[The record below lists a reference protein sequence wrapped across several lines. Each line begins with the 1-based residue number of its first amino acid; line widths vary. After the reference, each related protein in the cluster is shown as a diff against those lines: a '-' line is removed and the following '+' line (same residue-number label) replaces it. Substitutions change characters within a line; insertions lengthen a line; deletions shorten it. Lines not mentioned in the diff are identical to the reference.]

1 MSSAPE
7 AYDVVVIGCGGLGS
21 AVAADLVSR
30 GLRVVGFD
38 HFERAHDRGS
48 SHGTERIVR
57 TAYTDEI
64 YARLGA
70 ESIEA
75 WKSLDSEAGGGLL
88 ALGGG
93 IDFGIADELD
103 AIERSCRAAGMPV
116 EMLDPREAQRRFPG
130 FRFDTPVL
138 WQPVCGTVNAD
149 FAVRTFQDRA
159 LARGAELFF
168 AEPVRAVANDGE
180 IVTVHTAVRTVQ
192 ARAAVFTTG
201 AWADRLLDSL
211 LQRLPG
217 GREFAAAVPPLTVT
231 DEQVFFFRPV
241 IDTSWP
247 TFIRRD
253 VPEYYGLPTPDG
265 RLKAGG
271 HYTGAPIDPD
281 LRGPTDPNA
290 RAAVSEWM
298 RVNVPGVDPEPLS
311 VTTCLYATYPDED
324 FLVDRLGNVVVG
336 VGLGGHGFKFL
347 PVLARRIADLVE
359 GSSWLD
365 NPFTLDRVPRSVGP
379 SGHK

>member
-7 AYDVVVIGCGGLGS
+7 AYDVVIIGCGGLGS
-21 AVAADLVSR
+21 AVAHALTAR

-38 HFERAHDRGS
+38 HFARAHDRGS

-57 TAYTDEI
+57 TAYTDEV

-70 ESIEA
+70 ESIEQ
-75 WKSLDSEAGGGLL
+75 WRSLDALAGGGLL
-88 ALGGG
+88 RLGGG

-103 AIERSCRAAGMPV
+103 EIERSCRAAGMPV
-116 EMLDPREAQRRFPG
+116 EMLDASDARARFPG

-149 FAVRTFQDRA
+149 AAVRLFQDRA
-159 LARGAELFF
+159 LAAGADLHFS
-168 AEPVRAVANDGE
+168 EPVRGLSNDGDL
-180 IVTVHTAVRTVQ
+180 VTVHTAARTVQ
-192 ARAAVFTTG
+192 ARRVVFTMG

-211 LQRLPG
+211 LGRVDG
-217 GREFAAAVPPLTVT
+217 GPAFASAVPALTVT
-231 DEQVFFFRPV
+231 DEQVFFFRPI
-241 IDTSWP
+241 IDAPWP

-271 HYTGAPIDPD
+271 HYTGRPIDPD
-281 LRGPTDPNA
+281 IRPEPDADA

-298 RVNVPGVDPEPLS
+298 RENVPGVDPEPLS
-311 VTTCLYATYPDED
+311 VTACLYASYPDED
-324 FLVDRLGNVVVG
+324 FLVDRVGNVVVG

-347 PVLARRIADLVE
+347 PVLARRVADLVE
-359 GSSWLD
+359 GESWAG
-365 NPFTLDRVPRSVGP
+365 NPFTLHRTARSVGP

>member
-7 AYDVVVIGCGGLGS
+7 AYDVVIIGCGGLGS
-21 AVAADLVSR
+21 AVAHALTAR

-38 HFERAHDRGS
+38 HFARAHDRGS

-57 TAYTDEI
+57 TAYTDEV

-70 ESIEA
+70 ESIEQ
-75 WKSLDSEAGGGLL
+75 WRSLDALAGGGLL
-88 ALGGG
+88 RLGGG

-103 AIERSCRAAGMPV
+103 EIERSCRAAGMPV
-116 EMLDPREAQRRFPG
+116 EMLDASDARARFPG

-149 FAVRTFQDRA
+149 AAVRLFQDRA
-159 LARGAELFF
+159 LAAGADLHFS
-168 AEPVRAVANDGE
+168 EPVRGLSNDGDL
-180 IVTVHTAVRTVQ
+180 VTVHTAARTVQ
-192 ARAAVFTTG
+192 ARRAVFTMG

-211 LQRLPG
+211 LGRVDG
-217 GREFAAAVPPLTVT
+217 GPAFADAVPALTVT
-231 DEQVFFFRPV
+231 DEQVFFFRPI
-241 IDTSWP
+241 IDAPWP

-271 HYTGAPIDPD
+271 HYTGRPIDPD
-281 LRGPTDPNA
+281 IRPEPDADA

-298 RVNVPGVDPEPLS
+298 RENVPGVDPEPLS
-311 VTTCLYATYPDED
+311 VTTCLYASYPDED
-324 FLVDRLGNVVVG
+324 FLVDRVGNVVVG

-347 PVLARRIADLVE
+347 PVLARRVADLVE
-359 GSSWLD
+359 GESWVD
-365 NPFTLDRVPRSVGP
+365 NPFTLHRTARSVGP